1 MEVEQEND
9 SIINALTSDM
19 TRLKQEARH
28 IQQDVFA
35 QNQLLEKL
43 QDFMQSARD
52 GVVGSVGKIDN
63 VMGRYGFK
71 HTVVFGVLACLALIL
86 VFYGTKYAWANSGS
100 STTAT
105 ADAPTTL
112 PSPPKSIM
120 DTKAPMK
127 DI

>member
-1 MEVEQEND
+1 
-9 SIINALTSDM
+9 
-19 TRLKQEARH
+19 
-28 IQQDVFA
+28 
-35 QNQLLEKL
+35 
-43 QDFMQSARD
+43 MQSARD